1 MTVLEIMERSGVTQS
16 KIAVEFIKD
25 AMQLI
30 GSNSKDN
37 MGIWTTN
44 IIKGVRDY
52 AIPAD
57 CHAIDGISILDS
69 SDDRYKRIRRLTKDP
84 TMMLDNSPET

>member
-1 MTVLEIMERSGVTQS
+1 MTVLEIMERSGMTKS
-16 KIAVEFIKD
+16 KLAVEFIKD

-44 IIKGVRDY
+44 VIKGTRDY

-69 SDDRYKRIRRLTKDP
+69 NDDRYKRIRRLTKDP

>member
-1 MTVLEIMERSGVTQS
+1 
-16 KIAVEFIKD
+16 
-25 AMQLI
+25 MQLI

-57 CHAIDGISILDS
+57 GHAIDGISILYS
-69 SDDRYKRIRRLTKDP
+69 SDDIYKRIRRLTKDP